1 MTINQPRDLSVLA
14 SVARDNSSID
24 FQLNGSNKYYISI
37 NGNTPETI
45 EGTTWSL
52 QELEAATYTVCLTTE
67 SLETFEQCF
76 NVTINQPRDLSVLAS
91 VARDNRIITEE
102 SDYKLNLNKGLNV
115 IRITGD
121 KECQGVYEETIFNS
135 EDILL
140 SPNPAINNTSLWVG
154 GNDKNV
160 NLSMFDNSGRLIWT
174 RNKEL
179 NSGRDINIETTNL
192 KAGMYYIKVESETVR
207 KTAKLVKK

>member
-24 FQLNGSNKYYISI
+24 FQLNGSNKYYILI
-37 NGNTPETI
+37 NG
-45 EGTTWSL
+45 
-52 QELEAATYTVCLTTE
+52 
-67 SLETFEQCF
+67 
-76 NVTINQPRDLSVLAS
+76 
-91 VARDNRIITEE
+91 NRIITEE

-140 SPNPAINNTSLWVG
+140 SPNPAINNTRLWVG

-160 NLSMFDNSGRLIWT
+160 NLSMFDNSGRLIRT
-174 RNKEL
+174 ITKEL

>member
-1 MTINQPRDLSVLA
+1 MKKQ
-14 SVARDNSSID
+14 
-24 FQLNGSNKYYISI
+24 Y
-37 NGNTPETI
+37 
-45 EGTTWSL
+45 
-52 QELEAATYTVCLTTE
+52 LT
-67 SLETFEQCF
+67 LKTFYLVQ
-76 NVTINQPRDLSVLAS
+76 I
-91 VARDNRIITEE
+91 
-102 SDYKLNLNKGLNV
+102 
-115 IRITGD
+115 
-121 KECQGVYEETIFNS
+121 
-135 EDILL
+135 
-140 SPNPAINNTSLWVG
+140 PAINNTSLWVG